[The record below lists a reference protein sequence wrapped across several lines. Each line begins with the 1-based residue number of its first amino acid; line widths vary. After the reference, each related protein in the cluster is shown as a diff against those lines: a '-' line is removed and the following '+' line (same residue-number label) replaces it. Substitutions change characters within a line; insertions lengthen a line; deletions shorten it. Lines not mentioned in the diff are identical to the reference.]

1 MFAGVNSWEPLQTRD
16 ITNMIFNII
25 TRKTGIEKEI
35 NDFLDQVSQSGL
47 VFQNGA
53 KFYLRG
59 KYADFDRVLADISA
73 IEHKGDALKRS
84 IVEHLHTKTLIPESR
99 GDVLELLENMD
110 SLLDRFKGALWRF
123 EIERPEIDS
132 MFVSDFKELINGVVA
147 AVEAIV
153 KSARAFFTDI
163 TAVRDHLHKV
173 SFWETECD
181 KISTRLRTAIFR
193 NDDLRLSHCMLLSD
207 FVRHIEKISDRAEDV
222 ADRMNIYVIK
232 RTL

>member
-1 MFAGVNSWEPLQTRD
+1 
-16 ITNMIFNII
+16 MIFNII

-53 KFYLRG
+53 KFYLKG
-59 KYADFDRVLADISA
+59 EYADFDRVLADISA

-110 SLLDRFKGALWRF
+110 ALLDRFKGALWRF
-123 EIERPEIDS
+123 EIERPEIHPA
-132 MFVSDFKELINGVVA
+132 FVSDFKELINGVVA
-147 AVEAIV
+147 SVEAIV
-153 KSARAFFTDI
+153 KSTRAFFTDI
-163 TAVRDHLHKV
+163 AAVRDHLHKV

-181 KISTRLRTAIFR
+181 KVSTRLRTAIFR

-222 ADRMNIYVIK
+222 ADRMNVYVIK